1 MGLYSERFYRRTRER
16 LAPGGLL
23 AIQAMEVSVLDYHDY
38 KDHLA
43 VRDTLLQIFPVVRS
57 YTTFVPSFWTEWG
70 FVIASVGPDP
80 VALSRD
86 LLAERLRERG
96 PSNAK
101 DLGAALDFYDPDAH
115 VRMFTLSKDVKRA
128 FAHLLPIEEA
138 PA

>member
-1 MGLYSERFYRRTRER
+1 MSLYSERFYRRTREH
-16 LAPGGLL
+16 LTPGGVL

-70 FVIASVGPDP
+70 FVIASDGPDP

-86 LLAERLRERG
+86 ELAERLRARG
-96 PSNAK
+96 PSTGPASSTRPT
-101 DLGAALDFYDPDAH
+101 APVWVVSLDPSHSCLETIF
-115 VRMFTLSKDVKRA
+115 
-128 FAHLLPIEEA
+128 
-138 PA
+138 